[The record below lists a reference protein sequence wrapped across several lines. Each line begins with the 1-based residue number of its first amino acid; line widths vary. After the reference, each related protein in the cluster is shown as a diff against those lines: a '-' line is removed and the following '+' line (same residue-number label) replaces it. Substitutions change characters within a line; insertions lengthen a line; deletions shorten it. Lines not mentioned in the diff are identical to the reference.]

1 MQSVTIGNPDAYLRL
16 TAAPS
21 PGEHLPGGHLPGG
34 HLPGGHLP
42 GGHLPR
48 GFLKA
53 SLHTEEVTATRVLDL
68 RRDHAGLAQF
78 FDNAANQLD
87 GPMVW
92 GTRTELELTFQR
104 ARPDYL
110 VLSITLQN
118 RGWHQRAWTLET
130 AVTIPTNQLEQL
142 ARDLKSLTG

>member
-21 PGEHLPGGHLPGG
+21 PGEHLPGG